1 LARAAT
7 AREEAADSRELILRA
22 ALKAFAQRGFEGAST
37 REIAAEAGVN
47 HGLIPYYF
55 GSKEKLWQAAV
66 DLAFGDLEAGFEA
79 AQADANLLDDRAR
92 VERVI
97 QAHVRFVAAHPEF
110 VRLMHDEGKRGGPRM
125 RWLVDRH
132 VKRLYG
138 VIEAIVERARGRG
151 MLHEDT
157 TTLHF
162 FYIFAGATGL
172 LFHQAE
178 ECKRLTGQDPFAP
191 QIVEQHARV
200 VARMLLG
207 PPQEETSE

>member
-1 LARAAT
+1 MARAAA

-66 DLAFGDLEAGFEA
+66 DLAFGDLETGFEA

-125 RWLVDRH
+125 RWLVDQH

-151 MLHEDT
+151 MLHEDIT
-157 TTLHF
+157 PLHF
-162 FYIFAGATGL
+162 FYVFAGATGL

-191 QIVEQHARV
+191 EIVEQHARV

-207 PPQEETSE
+207 PPQEETSK